1 MNSLSLI
8 NDQNKMQAIMTLSI
22 SVGIAYSDKS
32 KTEAALVNFRDVAK
46 SIYYDSMNPVTHFE
60 PSF

>member
-1 MNSLSLI
+1 
-8 NDQNKMQAIMTLSI
+8 MQAIMTLSI
-22 SVGIAYSDKS
+22 SVGKSCSDKS